1 MSKLHLSITFLF
13 FFLSAV
19 FYSQNKDSLALRQN
33 FDYYL
38 TKSNCYKNLE
48 FLTTKIESR
57 LSGSPG
63 AAKAVAWAKK
73 AMYEA
78 GADTVYLQPC
88 MVPHWVRGEK
98 ESCSSFNTK
107 TKQKTTYAVCAL
119 GNSIA
124 TAKTGLSAPVVVVN
138 SYAQLDSLGEK
149 NIKGKIVFYNVYFD
163 HRHLSTG
170 TCYGETVTYRYAGPS
185 KAAKYGAVATLVRS
199 MSSINN
205 DFPHTGV
212 MRYDTTVSQNKI
224 PCCAI
229 SFRSA
234 DQLLQQLKQDQ
245 NLKIS
250 LKMSCATLPDE
261 PSFNVVGE
269 IRGSEK
275 PKEIIMA
282 GGHLDAWDN
291 GQGAHDD
298 GAGVV
303 QAIEVLALFKKQAI
317 RPKHTIRAVAF
328 MNEENGGRGGKAYF
342 EDTKKNNLKHIAALE
357 SDAGGFS
364 PRGIAVDTTM
374 GAYKTLLSWKPLLDP
389 YFLQYIHK
397 EGHGADIEYLQ
408 DIGVPLI
415 GFEPDGQKYFDY
427 HHTAD
432 DTFDKV
438 NKRELELAAGVIGSI
453 VYLID
458 THGWKP

>member
-1 MSKLHLSITFLF
+1 MMIPNKIWRTTLLIICSLQLL
-13 FFLSAV
+13 
-19 FYSQNKDSLALRQN
+19 SQNADSIALRKHFN
-33 FDYYL
+33 YFL

-48 FLTTKIESR
+48 FLSTKIESR

-88 MVPHWVRGEK
+88 MVPHWIRGEK
-98 ESCSSFNTK
+98 EICYSVHSK
-107 TKQKTTYAVCAL
+107 TKQKINYAICAL

-124 TAKTGLSAPVVVVN
+124 TPSNGISAPVIIVN
-138 SYAQLDSLGEK
+138 SFSQLDSLGEK

-163 HRHLSTG
+163 HTHLSTG
-170 TCYGETVTYRYAGPS
+170 TCYGETVTYRYSGPS
-185 KAAKYGAVATLVRS
+185 KAAKYGAVATIVRS

-205 DFPHTGV
+205 NFPHTGV
-212 MRYDTTVSQNKI
+212 MGYDTTLTKTKI
-224 PCCAI
+224 PACAI
-229 SFRSA
+229 SFSGA
-234 DQLLQQLKQDQ
+234 DELLVQLNSNQ
-245 NLKIS
+245 NQAIH
-250 LKMSCATLPDE
+250 LKMSCQMLDKE
-261 PSFNVVGE
+261 LSYNVVGE
-269 IRGSEK
+269 INGSEK
-275 PKEIIMA
+275 PQEIIMA

-303 QAIEVLALFKKQAI
+303 QAIEVLAMYKKQNI
-317 RPKHTIRAVAF
+317 KPKHTIRAVAF
-328 MNEENGGRGGKAYF
+328 MNEENGGAGGKAYF

-364 PRGIAVDTTM
+364 PRGIAVDTTN
-374 GAYKTLLSWKPLLDP
+374 GAYKKVLSWKSLLDP
-389 YFLQYIHK
+389 YFLQFIK
-397 EGHGADIEYLQ
+397 KDGHGADIGYLKE
-408 DIGVPLI
+408 IGVPLI

-432 DTFDKV
+432 DTFDKI
-438 NKRELELAAGVIGSI
+438 NKRELELSAGVIGSI
-453 VYLID
+453 IYLID
-458 THGWKP
+458 IKGW

>member
-1 MSKLHLSITFLF
+1 MGYYFKYIFAFVTI
-13 FFLSAV
+13 
-19 FYSQNKDSLALRQN
+19 FYSSLQSQNNDSIALRKH

-38 TKSNCYKNLE
+38 TQSSCYKNLE
-48 FLTTKIESR
+48 FLSTKIESR

-63 AAKAVAWAKK
+63 AAKAVVWAKK

-98 ESCSSFNTK
+98 ESCSSIDIK
-107 TKQKTTYAVCAL
+107 TKKQTTYSICAL
-119 GNSIA
+119 GNSIG
-124 TAKTGLSAPVVVVN
+124 TPKNGINAPVIIVN
-138 SYAQLDSLGEK
+138 SYSQLDSLGEK

-163 HRHLSTG
+163 HKHLSTG

-185 KAAKYGAVATLVRS
+185 KAAKYGAVATIVRS

-212 MRYDTTVSQNKI
+212 MGYDTVLTSNKI
-224 PCCAI
+224 PACAI
-229 SFRSA
+229 SFSGA
-234 DQLLQQLKQDQ
+234 DKLLGELKNNPSL
-245 NLKIS
+245 NLI
-250 LKMSCATLPDE
+250 LKMNCEMLAKELSY
-261 PSFNVVGE
+261 NVVGE
-269 IRGSEK
+269 IKGTEK
-275 PKEIIMA
+275 PNEIIMA

-303 QAIEVLALFKKQAI
+303 QAIEVLAMYKKQNI
-317 RPKHTIRAVAF
+317 KPKHTIRAVAF
-328 MNEENGGRGGKAYF
+328 MNEENGGAGGKAYF

-364 PRGIAVDTTM
+364 PRGIGVDTTM
-374 GAYKTLLSWKPLLDP
+374 GAYKTVLRWKSLLDP
-389 YFLQYIHK
+389 YFVQYIK
-397 EGHGADIEYLQ
+397 KGGHGADIGYLKE
-408 DIGVPLI
+408 IKVPLL

-427 HHTAD
+427 HHTSD
-432 DTFDKV
+432 DTFDKI
-438 NKRELELAAGVIGSI
+438 NKRELELSAGVIGSI
-453 VYLID
+453 IYLID
-458 THGWKP
+458 TKGW

>member
-1 MSKLHLSITFLF
+1 MLKSLLLTFIGLLLF
-13 FFLSAV
+13 CSSLT
-19 FYSQNKDSLALRQN
+19 SQNKDSLALRKI

-38 TKSNCYKNLE
+38 TQSNCYKNLE
-48 FLTTKIESR
+48 YLSTKIGGR
-57 LSGSPG
+57 LSGSPQ
-63 AAKAVAWAKK
+63 AAQAVVWAKK

-98 ESCSSFNTK
+98 EICK
-107 TKQKTTYAVCAL
+107 TINPYVKQQTHFSICAL
-119 GNSIA
+119 GGSVA
-124 TAKTGLSAPVVVVN
+124 TPKTGLQAEVIVVT
-138 SYAQLDSLGEK
+138 SFEELEKLGEK
-149 NIKGKIVFYNVYFD
+149 NIKGKIVFYNVFFD
-163 HRHLSTG
+163 QKHLHTG
-170 TCYGETVTYRYAGPS
+170 SCYGETVKYRWGGATQ
-185 KAAKYGAVATLVRS
+185 AAKYGAVATIVRS

-212 MRYDTTVSQNKI
+212 MGYDTSVCKAKI

-229 SFRSA
+229 SFSGA
-234 DQLLQQLKQDQ
+234 NALIEKLNAFPKLK
-245 NLKIS
+245 LH
-250 LKMSCATLPDE
+250 LKMNCQTLADE
-261 PSFNVVGE
+261 PSFNVIGE
-269 IRGSEK
+269 IKGTEK
-275 PKEIIMA
+275 PNEIILA

-303 QAIEVLALFKKQAI
+303 QSIEVLAMYKKQNI
-317 RPKHTIRAVAF
+317 KPKHTIRAVAF

-342 EDTKKNNLKHIAALE
+342 ADTKKNNLKHIAALE

-374 GAYKTLLSWKPLLDP
+374 GAYKTILGWKTLLDP
-389 YFLQYIHK
+389 YFLQYINK
-397 EGHGADIEYLQ
+397 DGHGADIGYLK

-432 DTFDKV
+432 DTFDKI
-438 NKRELELAAGVIGSI
+438 NKRELELSAGVIGSI
-453 VYLID
+453 IYLID
-458 THGWKP
+458 TKGW

>member
-1 MSKLHLSITFLF
+1 MIFHKILKPTLLFLF
-13 FFLSAV
+13 STTLI
-19 FYSQNKDSLALRQN
+19 SQNNDSTALRKN

-63 AAKAVAWAKK
+63 AAKAVIWAKQ

-88 MVPHWVRGEK
+88 MVPHWVRGQK
-98 ESCSSFNTK
+98 ESCISTNPK
-107 TKQKTTYAVCAL
+107 TKKLTNYSICAL
-119 GNSIA
+119 GNSVG
-124 TAKTGLSAPVVVVN
+124 TAKTVLNAPVIIVN
-138 SYAQLDSLGEK
+138 SFSQLDSLGEK
-149 NIKGKIVFYNVYFD
+149 NIKGKIVFFNVYFD
-163 HRHLSTG
+163 HKHLSTG
-170 TCYGETVTYRYAGPS
+170 TCYGKTVTYRYSGPS
-185 KAAKYGAVATLVRS
+185 KAAKYGAAATIVRS

-205 DFPHTGV
+205 DFPHTGA
-212 MRYDTTVSQNKI
+212 MGYDTVLTKNKI
-224 PCCAI
+224 PACAI
-229 SFRSA
+229 SFSGA
-234 DQLLQQLKQDQ
+234 DKLLEELKTNPALILQLKMNCQM
-245 NLKIS
+245 LAKELS
-250 LKMSCATLPDE
+250 Y
-261 PSFNVVGE
+261 NVVGE
-269 IRGSEK
+269 IKGSEK
-275 PKEIIMA
+275 PNEIIMA

-303 QAIEVLALFKKQAI
+303 QAIEVLAMYKKQNI
-317 RPKHTIRAVAF
+317 KPKHTIRAVAF
-328 MNEENGGRGGKAYF
+328 MNEENGGAGGKAYF

-374 GAYKTLLSWKPLLDP
+374 GLYNKVIGWKSLLDP
-389 YFLQYIHK
+389 YFVQYIK
-397 EGHGADIEYLQ
+397 TGGHGADIEYLQ

-432 DTFDKV
+432 DTFDKI
-438 NKRELELAAGVIGSI
+438 NKRELELSAGVIGSLI
-453 VYLID
+453 YLID
-458 THGWKP
+458 TKSK

>member
-1 MSKLHLSITFLF
+1 MKRLLILFLF
-13 FFLSAV
+13 LCISDLFA
-19 FYSQNKDSLALRQN
+19 QNADSLMMRKI

-38 TKSNCYKNLE
+38 TESKCYSNLE

-88 MVPHWVRGEK
+88 MVQHWVRGSKEK
-98 ESCSSFNTK
+98 CFSIDSK
-107 TKQKTTYAVCAL
+107 TKQKTEYAVCAL
-119 GNSIA
+119 GGSVA
-124 TAKTGLSAPVVVVN
+124 TPKTGSQANVIEVK
-138 SYAQLDSLGEK
+138 SFDELDKLGEEK
-149 NIKGKIVFYNVYFD
+149 IKGKIVFYNVFFNQKN
-163 HRHLSTG
+163 LSTG
-170 TCYGETVTYRYAGPS
+170 KSYGETVNYRWAGPS
-185 KAAKYGAVATLVRS
+185 KAAKYGAIATIVRS

-205 DFPHTGV
+205 NFPHTGA
-212 MRYDTTVSQNKI
+212 MGYDSTISKNKI

-229 SFRSA
+229 SFSDA
-234 DQLLQQLKQDQ
+234 DKLAEQLKK
-245 NLKIS
+245 NPAMLLN
-250 LKMSCATLPDE
+250 LKMSCQKLPDE

-269 IRGSEK
+269 IKGSTK
-275 PKEIIMA
+275 SNEIILT

-298 GAGVV
+298 GSGVV
-303 QAIEVLALFKKQAI
+303 QSIEVLAMFKKMGI
-317 RPKHTIRAVAF
+317 KPKHTIRAVAF
-328 MNEENGGRGGKAYF
+328 MNEENGGAGGKAYF

-374 GAYKTLLSWKPLLDP
+374 NAHKIVSSWKPLLEP
-389 YFLQYIHK
+389 YFLQYIRK
-397 EGHGADIEYLQ
+397 GGHGADIEYLQ

-427 HHTAD
+427 HHTSD

-438 NKRELELAAGVIGSI
+438 NKRELELSAGIIGSLI
-453 VYLID
+453 YLID
-458 THGWKP
+458 TKGW

>member
-1 MSKLHLSITFLF
+1 MSGILKFSCVFIALF
-13 FFLSAV
+13 SFVTHA
-19 FYSQNKDSLALRQN
+19 QNKDSIALRKH

-38 TKSNCYKNLE
+38 TQSNCYKNLE
-48 FLTTKIESR
+48 FLSTKIESR

-88 MVPHWVRGEK
+88 MVPHWVRGSK
-98 ESCSSFNTK
+98 ESCTSINSK
-107 TKQKTTYAVCAL
+107 TKKQISYNICAL
-119 GNSIA
+119 GNSVG
-124 TAKTGLSAPVVVVN
+124 TSKTGLNAPVIIVN
-138 SYAQLDSLGEK
+138 SYTQLDSLGEK

-163 HRHLSTG
+163 HKHLSTG

-185 KAAKYGAVATLVRS
+185 KAAKYGAVATIVRS

-212 MRYDTTVSQNKI
+212 MGYDTVLTPNKI
-224 PCCAI
+224 PACAI
-229 SFRSA
+229 SFSGA
-234 DQLLQQLKQDQ
+234 DKLLEELKANPALTLQLKMNCQM
-245 NLKIS
+245 LAKELS
-250 LKMSCATLPDE
+250 Y
-261 PSFNVVGE
+261 NVVGE
-269 IRGSEK
+269 IKGSEK
-275 PKEIIMA
+275 PNEFIMA

-303 QAIEVLALFKKQAI
+303 QAIEVLAMYKKQNI
-317 RPKHTIRAVAF
+317 KPKHTIRAVAF
-328 MNEENGGRGGKAYF
+328 MNEGNGGAGGKAYF

-364 PRGIAVDTTM
+364 PRGIAIDTTM
-374 GAYKTLLSWKPLLDP
+374 GAYKKVLSWKPLLDP
-389 YFLQYIHK
+389 YFVQYIK
-397 EGHGADIEYLQ
+397 IGGHGADIGYLK

-432 DTFDKV
+432 DTFDKI
-438 NKRELELAAGVIGSI
+438 NKRELELSAGVIGSLI
-453 VYLID
+453 YLID
-458 THGWKP
+458 TKGW

>member
-1 MSKLHLSITFLF
+1 MSKQISLTVCGLLLFLN
-13 FFLSAV
+13 LTQA
-19 FYSQNKDSLALRQN
+19 QNTDSLTLRKI

-38 TKSNCYKNLE
+38 TESNCYKNLE
-48 FLTTKIESR
+48 YLATKIGGR
-57 LSGSPG
+57 LSGSPQ
-63 AAKAVAWAKK
+63 AAKAVEWAKK

-98 ESCSSFNTK
+98 EICYSVDSK
-107 TKQKTTYAVCAL
+107 TKQKTSYNICAL
-119 GNSIA
+119 GGSVA
-124 TAKTGLSAPVVVVN
+124 TPKNGLQAELIVVN
-138 SYAQLDSLGEK
+138 SFEELESLGEK
-149 NIKGKIVFYNVYFD
+149 NIKGKIVLYNVFFN
-163 HRHLSTG
+163 HKHLSTG
-170 TCYGETVTYRYAGPS
+170 TCYGETVQYRWAGPS
-185 KAAKYGAVATLVRS
+185 RASKYGAVATIVRS

-205 DFPHTGV
+205 DFPHTGS
-212 MRYDTTVSQNKI
+212 MGYDTTLSKTKI

-229 SFRSA
+229 SYKGA
-234 DQLLQQLKQDQ
+234 DKLIEQLKT
-245 NLKIS
+245 NSGLKVN
-250 LKMSCATLPDE
+250 LKMSCQTLADE

-269 IRGSEK
+269 IKGSEK
-275 PKEIIMA
+275 PNEILLA

-303 QAIEVLALFKKQAI
+303 QSIEVLAMYKKLNI
-317 RPKHTIRAVAF
+317 KPKHTIRAVAF

-342 EDTKKNNLKHIAALE
+342 ADTKKNNLKHIAALE

-364 PRGIAVDTTM
+364 PRGIAADTTL
-374 GAYKTLLSWKPLLDP
+374 GTYQKLLNLKPLLDP
-389 YFLQYIHK
+389 YFVQFINK
-397 EGHGADIEYLQ
+397 GGHGADIGYLK

-432 DTFDKV
+432 DTFDKI
-438 NKRELELAAGVIGSI
+438 NKRELELSSGVIGSVI
-453 VYLID
+453 YLLD
-458 THGWKP
+458 KTSN